1 MTKGDW
7 IEKAIMITAILVAI
21 VIYLELKQYN
31 NATNDLSA
39 TWSFH
44 FFIFNN
50 QVQATQAIMRN
61 DIIF

>member
-1 MTKGDW
+1 MTKCDW

-39 TWSFH
+39 T
-44 FFIFNN
+44 
-50 QVQATQAIMRN
+50 
-61 DIIF
+61 